1 MFPCIITRL
10 LALILPVYPGFQVD
24 GADVL
29 QQALLTVARPVAV
42 VAGKGIGGAG
52 WLLLLLL
59 RIQCYRLQLVAA
71 VSRAVAEDN
80 LNRRAVAGI

>member
-1 MFPCIITRL
+1 M
-10 LALILPVYPGFQVD
+10 D

-59 RIQCYRLQLVAA
+59 LLRIQCYRLQLAA
-71 VSRAVAEDN
+71 VVSRAVAEDN